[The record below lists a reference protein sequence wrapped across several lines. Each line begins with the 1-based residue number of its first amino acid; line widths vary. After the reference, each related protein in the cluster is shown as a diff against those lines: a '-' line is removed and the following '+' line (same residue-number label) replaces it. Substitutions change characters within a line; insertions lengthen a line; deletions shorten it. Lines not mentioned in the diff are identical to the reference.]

1 MDTILWMM
9 EKMYFEGKD
18 SCRALSESPKQ
29 TLPYPTQ
36 GVGNSQR
43 GAMELYGIDTS
54 YGARI
59 VRLVCNKRGSKYVP
73 QK

>member
-1 MDTILWMM
+1 
-9 EKMYFEGKD
+9 MYFEDKD
-18 SCRALSESPKQ
+18 SYRNPSESPKQ

-54 YGARI
+54 YRA
-59 VRLVCNKRGSKYVP
+59 
-73 QK
+73 

>member
-1 MDTILWMM
+1 MM

-54 YGARI
+54 YRA
-59 VRLVCNKRGSKYVP
+59 
-73 QK
+73 